1 MPVVTR
7 SGDMDKQNENLI
19 EGRETS
25 MGDASNSSS
34 QPAVPTGSGGSGS
47 QSRFSL
53 VPHNIQ
59 VGVDLK
65 ENGDNWPVWSLAFR
79 AACELKGCVEAI
91 DEPRPGSLENSAA
104 LLLLISC
111 VPASWGNNL
120 AELEHAHAAY
130 KWVFN
135 RYNGG
140 INPEIT
146 AKWLD
151 ALHEKMRDDETLD
164 QYYDKKMVYIQH
176 CGEMGTYCWTE
187 TSSLQLLRACP
198 QRPQMLV

>member
-7 SGDMDKQNENLI
+7 SSDMEKRDVNEI

-25 MGDASNSSS
+25 IEDVSNSSP
-34 QPAVPTGSGGSGS
+34 QPTVQTESGGSGS

-91 DEPRPGSLENSAA
+91 DEVVHWR
-104 LLLLISC
+104 IQ
-111 VPASWGNNL
+111 
-120 AELEHAHAAY
+120 
-130 KWVFN
+130 
-135 RYNGG
+135 
-140 INPEIT
+140 
-146 AKWLD
+146 
-151 ALHEKMRDDETLD
+151 LH
-164 QYYDKKMVYIQH
+164 YFY
-176 CGEMGTYCWTE
+176 
-187 TSSLQLLRACP
+187 
-198 QRPQMLV
+198 